1 MFVFKNIF
9 MAQLL
14 VLSVLPIRIQSRD
27 ICETS
32 TEHSWSERYDIV
44 RRTAGDR
51 QPTTKLSNPIGCMS
65 QAIYLPIFQHI
76 NGLQ

>member
-1 MFVFKNIF
+1 MGASVYSFCEDIF
-9 MAQLL
+9 T
-14 VLSVLPIRIQSRD
+14 V
-27 ICETS
+27 
-32 TEHSWSERYDIV
+32 HSWSERYDIV

-65 QAIYLPIFQHI
+65 QDIYLPIFQHI